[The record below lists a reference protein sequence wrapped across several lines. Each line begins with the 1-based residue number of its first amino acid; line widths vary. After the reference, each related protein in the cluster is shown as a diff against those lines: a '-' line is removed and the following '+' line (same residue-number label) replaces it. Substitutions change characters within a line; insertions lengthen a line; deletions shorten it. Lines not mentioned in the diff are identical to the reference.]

1 MNLEIPVKIGLFHK
15 HFLFPL
21 DVSQSPIT
29 SLFLHSRQGGDIIVI
44 GLEKEAI
51 SQRGRVIAVLK
62 AVELASYGSWE
73 AKDFDLFYQS
83 HEELGRLEIC
93 LRKRR

>member
-1 MNLEIPVKIGLFHK
+1 M
-15 HFLFPL
+15 
-21 DVSQSPIT
+21 
-29 SLFLHSRQGGDIIVI
+29 RQGGDIIVI

-62 AVELASYGSWE
+62 AVELASYGSLVDAAVLAKDRVVCCFRNESMEWCLALWRSWG